1 MGRFIGD
8 SKHKLFTRPK
18 QVTQTRHT
26 RGGTGDMVSQVNLK
40 VNSLCGAGMFVVFLL
55 SGIASTA
62 FPTNVYGQIDFDAPT
77 TESGSSSTAQTEG

>member
-1 MGRFIGD
+1 MGSFIGD

-62 FPTNVYGQIDFDAPT
+62 FPKNVYGQIDFDGP
-77 TESGSSSTAQTEG
+77 TESGSTGTAQTEG